1 MEHEN
6 VPNLFGVC
14 RPEGRGLGRSSFQLK
29 LCPHLALCNIPV
41 NIKI

>member
-6 VPNLFGVC
+6 VPNLFGVR

-29 LCPHLALCNIPV
+29 FMSSFSFM
-41 NIKI
+41 